1 MAKVQFLYQP
11 GYLASANTQAGNQA
25 RNQAAAAT
33 ILSKILEAGLVQTA
47 DTGQYDPSV
56 TLFPP
61 VSGYGA
67 TAYAGYWVF
76 EMQDA
81 LSDDKRC
88 FIRMDLYAGDVST
101 SAGTAADIW
110 IDVSM
115 GTGTDGAGVL
125 SQSIQVS
132 QSRRGSYISSSMS
145 AQYGGCIS
153 VEPGL
158 FKMALGLGGNVVPS
172 SYGSN
177 YALNCLAMISRTRNP
192 DGQPNAKGLYAI
204 GVQSAPDSSVYRS
217 LRGSAIIGAAAGV
230 TSRELVS
237 AVGVQVA
244 TGALEGVV
252 QVQFPYVLNPELK
265 TTYEFAYTVTPIA
278 ADEFVTVDVGGM
290 PVRYLSLGNAS
301 DSPSNCFGENVSWK
315 GSGTPAL
322 YGMTLL
328 LRWDEE
334 E

>member
-11 GYLASANTQAGNQA
+11 GYLASANYQAANQA
-25 RNQAAAAT
+25 RNQATAAT

-47 DTGQYDPSV
+47 DTGQYDPST
-56 TLFPP
+56 TLF
-61 VSGYGA
+61 
-67 TAYAGYWVF
+67 AYPSSILASIHAGYWMF

-81 LSDDKRC
+81 LSADKRC
-88 FIRMDLYAGDVST
+88 FIRMDLYAGSVGQQ
-101 SAGTAADIW
+101 GTPSADIW

-115 GTGTDGAGVL
+115 GTGTNGAGVL

-132 QSRRGSYISSSMS
+132 SSRRATNTIATRS
-145 AQYGGCIS
+145 AEYGGCIS

-158 FKMALGLGGNVVPS
+158 FKMALGLGGNAVAS
-172 SYGSN
+172 SNLS
-177 YALNCLAMISRTRNP
+177 YALNCLALISRTRNP

-204 GVQSAPDSSVYRS
+204 GVQSASDETVARP
-217 LRGSAIIGAAAGV
+217 LRGSAVIGVAAGV
-230 TSRELVS
+230 ASRELVS
-237 AVGVQVA
+237 AVGAQVSTA
-244 TGALEGVV
+244 ALEGVV

-278 ADEFVTVDVGGM
+278 ANEFVTVDVGGM
-290 PVRYLSLGNAS
+290 PIRYLSLGIAS
-301 DSPSNCFGENVSWK
+301 DGPTNCLGSNTPWA
-315 GSGTPAL
+315 GTSSNFM

-328 LRWDEE
+328 FRWDEE

>member
-11 GYLASANTQAGNQA
+11 GYLASANTQAANQA

-47 DTGQYDPSV
+47 DTGQYDPST
-56 TLFPP
+56 TLFPTHQT
-61 VSGYGA
+61 YGA
-67 TAYAGYWVF
+67 TVHAGYWMF

-81 LSDDKRC
+81 LSADKRC
-88 FIRMDLYAGDVST
+88 FIRMDLYAGDV
-101 SAGTAADIW
+101 GTVGAAVADIW

-125 SQSIQVS
+125 SQPIQVS
-132 QSRRGSYISSSMS
+132 QSRRGSFASSIRS

-158 FKMALGLGGNVVPS
+158 FKMALGLGGNAISTYGS
-172 SYGSN
+172 SYT
-177 YALNCLAMISRTRNP
+177 LNCLAMISRTRNS

-204 GVQSAPDSSVYRS
+204 GVQSAPDSTLFRS
-217 LRGSAIIGAAAGV
+217 LRGSAIIGDAAGV
-230 TSRELVS
+230 ASRELVS

-290 PVRYLSLGNAS
+290 PIRYLSLGNAS
-301 DSPSNCFGENVSWK
+301 DGPSNCFGENVSWK
-315 GSGTPAL
+315 GDGAPAL

-334 E
+334 

>member
-11 GYLASANTQAGNQA
+11 GFLASANNQAANQA
-25 RNQAAAAT
+25 RNQEAAAL

-56 TLFPP
+56 TLFSFPP
-61 VSGYGA
+61 SIA
-67 TAYAGYWVF
+67 TTAHAGYWIF
-76 EMQDA
+76 EMQDD
-81 LSDDKRC
+81 LSADKRC
-88 FIRMDLYAGDVST
+88 FIRMDLYAGAV
-101 SAGTAADIW
+101 GQQGNTAADIW
-110 IDVSM
+110 IDISM

-125 SQSIQVS
+125 SQPIQVS
-132 QSRRGSYISSSMS
+132 TVRRAGNTGTTRA

-158 FKMALGLGGNVVPS
+158 FKMALGLGGNSVG
-172 SYGSN
+172 YAN
-177 YALNCLAMISRTRNP
+177 YTYALNCLAMISRTRDP
-192 DGQPNAKGLYAI
+192 DGQSNAKGLYAI
-204 GVQSAPDSSVYRS
+204 GVLNPSSDSTLTRT
-217 LRGSAIIGAAAGV
+217 LHGSAIIGVAAGV
-230 TSRELVS
+230 SSRELVS
-237 AVGVQVA
+237 AVGMQVS

-278 ADEFVTVDVGGM
+278 PNEFVMVDVGGM
-290 PVRYLSLGNAS
+290 PIRYLSLGIAS
-301 DSPSNCFGENVSWK
+301 DGPTNCLG
-315 GSGTPAL
+315 GSGNWAGTSSVFM

-334 E
+334 